1 VRLLNC
7 WDHISWIDQTIRHSL
22 ELLGTL
28 EVLRW
33 LWWTWRSTKLSL
45 LLWAHG
51 YWADATEV
59 YILTAAAAC
68 NLGLQWQLLH
78 SFQLLPNSDPKRK
91 QWSIYYL
98 LLGVQGRITWQVW
111 PYFWRKLVH
120 TPIKMN
126 CTHLQMYIYYFDLFE
141 LSIATWLILSLD

>member
-1 VRLLNC
+1 VRLLNY

-45 LLWAHG
+45 LLSAHG

-68 NLGLQWQLLH
+68 NLGCNDNFYIVFNCYQMLTEKE
-78 SFQLLPNSDPKRK
+78 NSEA
-91 QWSIYYL
+91 YYL

-126 CTHLQMYIYYFDLFE
+126 CTHLQMFIYYFDLFE